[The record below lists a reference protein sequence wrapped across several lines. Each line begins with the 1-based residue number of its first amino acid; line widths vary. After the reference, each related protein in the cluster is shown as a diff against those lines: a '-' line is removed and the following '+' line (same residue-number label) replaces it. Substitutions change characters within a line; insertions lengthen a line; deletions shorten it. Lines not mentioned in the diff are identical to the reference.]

1 MILESFSSSK
11 TSPLA
16 LDAGVDGGVV
26 ADDVR
31 CDSVVPHSLQKAHGA
46 LPLPTLAARRNGGVV
61 AHLGGVSADR
71 RLASRGK
78 NKTKAKEHTTRVKSS
93 NY

>member
-46 LPLPTLAARRNGGVV
+46 LPLPTLAARRNGVV

-78 NKTKAKEHTTRVKSS
+78 NKTKGKEHTTRVKSS